1 MLDDL
6 IDDLAERL
14 EGLGVNRDEAVEILA
29 ELRDR
34 AYEAGYDEGL
44 DAGADESDED
54 PVERE
59 PWDPVGMKEK

>member
-1 MLDDL
+1 MLNEL

-44 DAGADESDED
+44 DAGADEIDED

-59 PWDPVGMKEK
+59 PWDPVGTGEK

>member
-6 IDDLAERL
+6 LDDLANRL
-14 EGLGVNRDEAVEILA
+14 EGLGVDRDEAVEILA

-34 AYEAGYDEGL
+34 AYEVGYDEGL
-44 DAGADESDED
+44 DADRDEADED

-59 PWDPVGMKEK
+59 AWDPVGKGEE